1 MASILLQRHLG
12 SFRPIDADGVDYLAT
27 VKGGEILRADMKRMR
42 NPRQHR
48 LYWAA
53 IGLCFQ
59 HQETYATRDQ
69 LHSAIKVWLGYC
81 DEFEGPNGRLI
92 SIPKS
97 IKFGNMSQE
106 AWTEFFEAFIKLIC
120 ERIIP
125 NTDDAELRAELD
137 AMVGGG
143 DNG

>member
-1 MASILLQRHLG
+1 MAEILMQRHLNA
-12 SFRPIDADGVDYLAT
+12 FRPIDAEGLDYLAT
-27 VKGGEILRADMKRMR
+27 VKPGETLRADMKRMR

-53 IGLCFQ
+53 VNLCFQ
-59 HQETYATRDQ
+59 HQERYPTRAQ
-69 LHSAIKVWLGYC
+69 LHAAIKCWLGYC

-97 IKFGNMSQE
+97 IAFGNMPQD
-106 AWTEFFEAFIKLIC
+106 AWVEFFEAFIKLIC

-125 NTDDAELRAELD
+125 NTDDAELRAELES
-137 AMVGGG
+137 MVGG
-143 DNG
+143 NG